1 MATMNFK
8 LNPENYLGL
17 QHDKFKSDMM
27 QIALTNPTRYYAIR
41 NNVMQNTVG
50 EVVKDM
56 YEKIYYLLTIGSL
69 KSTEPASAANNK
81 ADNSVVPGGENFIP
95 NMSEKEVSDFAMS
108 CATTMR
114 TMLVQAIHKLLPDDY
129 INLASSRLAS
139 QASTRNIN
147 TA

>member
-8 LNPENYLGL
+8 LNPQNYLGL
-17 QHDKFKSDMM
+17 EHDKFKSDMM

-41 NNVMQNTVG
+41 NNVMQNTVSTI
-50 EVVKDM
+50 VKDM
-56 YEKIYYLLTIGSL
+56 YEKIYFLLTIGSL
-69 KSTEPASAANNK
+69 TENGGPSSAANGVNGPV
-81 ADNSVVPGGENFIP
+81 DGGELFIP
-95 NMSEKEVSDFAMS
+95 KMSEKEVSDFAMS

-129 INLASSRLAS
+129 INLASARLAS

-147 TA
+147 TAL